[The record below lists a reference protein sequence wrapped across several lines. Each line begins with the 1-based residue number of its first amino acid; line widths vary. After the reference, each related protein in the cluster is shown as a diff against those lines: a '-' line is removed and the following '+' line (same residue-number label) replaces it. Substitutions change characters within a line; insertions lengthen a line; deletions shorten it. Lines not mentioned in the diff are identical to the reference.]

1 MSTRLGNAVLSRV
14 VETSFAPGF
23 TMFGGT
29 PEHAWAE
36 NADLLAPSF
45 VDLEARTW
53 RVAIQ
58 TWVLDVDGLR
68 ILIDTGVGNGK
79 RRPAIPVLDGLDTG
93 FLAALELAGV
103 SPESVDIVVNTHLHS
118 DHVGWNTR
126 ADGAEWAPTFPN
138 ARYLMPEADFRYFG
152 PDGAGCDDAARIVFD
167 DSVAPVYEAGQVEL
181 FGGDHQ
187 LSESVW
193 LRPAAGHTP
202 GSSVLWLD
210 AGAPAVF
217 VGDLVDLAREDAPEA
232 VNEEVDLEEIL
243 QKAVERVER
252 RRPTVRFDVTSAPWY
267 VYGDNGGL
275 GRAVVNVLD
284 NAAKYAPADSAITIG
299 VVLLILDSLMS
310 DNAAKV
316 GAAPEKS

>member
-93 FLAALELAGV
+93 FLAALESAGV

-118 DHVGWNTR
+118 DHIGWNTR

-193 LRPAAGHTP
+193 MRPAAGHTP

-217 VGDLVDLAREDAPEA
+217 VGDLTHCAIQIPRPGDACAFDCDAAQAVATRTRVFTEA
-232 VNEEVDLEEIL
+232 
-243 QKAVERVER
+243 AR
-252 RRPTVRFDVTSAPWY
+252 RRATVIPAHYPGHGGATLVAR
-267 VYGDNGGL
+267 GDAFL
-275 GRAVVNVLD
+275 VDDWLD
-284 NAAKYAPADSAITIG
+284 IEPI
-299 VVLLILDSLMS
+299 
-310 DNAAKV
+310 
-316 GAAPEKS
+316 

>member
-138 ARYLMPEADFRYFG
+138 ARYLMPEADFRHFG

-187 LSESVW
+187 LSKSVW

-217 VGDLVDLAREDAPEA
+217 VGDLTHCAIQIPRPGDACAFDCDAAQAVATRTRVFTEA
-232 VNEEVDLEEIL
+232 
-243 QKAVERVER
+243 AR
-252 RRPTVRFDVTSAPWY
+252 RRATVIPAHYPGHGGATLVAR
-267 VYGDNGGL
+267 GDAFL
-275 GRAVVNVLD
+275 VDDWLD
-284 NAAKYAPADSAITIG
+284 IEPI
-299 VVLLILDSLMS
+299 
-310 DNAAKV
+310 
-316 GAAPEKS
+316 

>member
-193 LRPAAGHTP
+193 MRPAAGHTP

-217 VGDLVDLAREDAPEA
+217 VGDLTHCAIQIPRPGDACAFDCDAAQAVATRTRVFTEA
-232 VNEEVDLEEIL
+232 
-243 QKAVERVER
+243 AR
-252 RRPTVRFDVTSAPWY
+252 RRATVIPAHYPGHGGATLVAR
-267 VYGDNGGL
+267 GDAFL
-275 GRAVVNVLD
+275 VDDWLD
-284 NAAKYAPADSAITIG
+284 IEPI
-299 VVLLILDSLMS
+299 
-310 DNAAKV
+310 
-316 GAAPEKS
+316 

>member
-1 MSTRLGNAVLSRV
+1 MSTSLGNAVLSRV

-93 FLAALELAGV
+93 FLAALESAGV

-217 VGDLVDLAREDAPEA
+217 VGDLTHCAIQIPRPGDACTFDCDAAQAVATRTRVFTEA
-232 VNEEVDLEEIL
+232 
-243 QKAVERVER
+243 AR
-252 RRPTVRFDVTSAPWY
+252 RRATVIPAHYPGHGGATLVAR
-267 VYGDNGGL
+267 GDAFL
-275 GRAVVNVLD
+275 VDDWLD
-284 NAAKYAPADSAITIG
+284 IEPI
-299 VVLLILDSLMS
+299 
-310 DNAAKV
+310 
-316 GAAPEKS
+316 

>member
-217 VGDLVDLAREDAPEA
+217 VGDLTHCAIQIPRPGDACAFDCDAAQAVATRTRVFTEA
-232 VNEEVDLEEIL
+232 
-243 QKAVERVER
+243 AR
-252 RRPTVRFDVTSAPWY
+252 RRATVIPAHYPGHGGATLVAR
-267 VYGDNGGL
+267 GDAFL
-275 GRAVVNVLD
+275 VDDWLD
-284 NAAKYAPADSAITIG
+284 IEPI
-299 VVLLILDSLMS
+299 
-310 DNAAKV
+310 
-316 GAAPEKS
+316 

>member
-1 MSTRLGNAVLSRV
+1 
-14 VETSFAPGF
+14 
-23 TMFGGT
+23 MFGGT

-93 FLAALELAGV
+93 FLAALESAGV

-126 ADGAEWAPTFPN
+126 ADGAEWTPTFPN

-217 VGDLVDLAREDAPEA
+217 VGDLTHCAIQIPRPGDACAFDCDAAQAVATRTRVFTEA
-232 VNEEVDLEEIL
+232 
-243 QKAVERVER
+243 AR
-252 RRPTVRFDVTSAPWY
+252 RRATVIPAHYPGHGGATLVAR
-267 VYGDNGGL
+267 GDAFL
-275 GRAVVNVLD
+275 VDDWLD
-284 NAAKYAPADSAITIG
+284 IEPI
-299 VVLLILDSLMS
+299 
-310 DNAAKV
+310 
-316 GAAPEKS
+316 

>member
-14 VETSFAPGF
+14 LETSFAPGF

-126 ADGAEWAPTFPN
+126 ADGSEWAPTFPN
-138 ARYLMPEADFRYFG
+138 ARYLMPEADFRHFG

-217 VGDLVDLAREDAPEA
+217 VGDLTHCAIQIPRPGDACTFDCDAAQAVATRTRVFTEA
-232 VNEEVDLEEIL
+232 
-243 QKAVERVER
+243 AR
-252 RRPTVRFDVTSAPWY
+252 RRATVIPAHYPGHGGATLVAR
-267 VYGDNGGL
+267 GDAFL
-275 GRAVVNVLD
+275 VDDWLD
-284 NAAKYAPADSAITIG
+284 IEPI
-299 VVLLILDSLMS
+299 
-310 DNAAKV
+310 
-316 GAAPEKS
+316 

>member
-93 FLAALELAGV
+93 FLAALESAGV

-193 LRPAAGHTP
+193 LRAAAGHTP

-217 VGDLVDLAREDAPEA
+217 VGDLTHCAIQIPRPGDACAFDCDAAQAVATRTRVFTEA
-232 VNEEVDLEEIL
+232 
-243 QKAVERVER
+243 AR
-252 RRPTVRFDVTSAPWY
+252 RRATVIPAHYPGHGGATLVAR
-267 VYGDNGGL
+267 GDAFL
-275 GRAVVNVLD
+275 VDDWLD
-284 NAAKYAPADSAITIG
+284 IEPI
-299 VVLLILDSLMS
+299 
-310 DNAAKV
+310 
-316 GAAPEKS
+316 